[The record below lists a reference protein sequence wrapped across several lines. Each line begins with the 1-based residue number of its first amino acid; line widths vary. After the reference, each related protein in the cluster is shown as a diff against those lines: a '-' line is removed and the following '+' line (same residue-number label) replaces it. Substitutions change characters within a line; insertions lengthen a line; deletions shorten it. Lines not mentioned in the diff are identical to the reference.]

1 MKSKFFTPWY
11 WNQLWYNI
19 KCFFNPRQR
28 WLIKKIPN
36 HWCDKVELIR
46 IVLFEC
52 LVDFVDGEKCFE
64 VLCWGENEEDYKHY
78 GENWQQKVQ
87 EKQEEKAKIL
97 KCYDYITKQRPQL
110 SIDLDKAYPEFDID
124 DMLQVRKT
132 INYLDTY
139 GEVIRIE
146 ALIEKLDKETLS
158 TILEL
163 RERLWT

>member
-1 MKSKFFTPWY
+1 MKNKFLTPWY
-11 WNQLWYNI
+11 WNQLWWNI
-19 KCFFNPRQR
+19 KCFFNPRQK
-28 WLIKKIPN
+28 WLLKKIPN
-36 HWCDKVELIR
+36 HWCDKVDLIR
-46 IVLFEC
+46 IVLFES
-52 LVDFVDGEKCFE
+52 LVHYVDGEKCFD
-64 VLCWGENEEDYKHY
+64 VLAWEEEDIE
-78 GENWQQKVQ
+78 GSDLNWKTLLN
-87 EKQEEKAKIL
+87 EKQERKAKIL

-132 INYLDTY
+132 INYLETY

-163 RERLWT
+163 RETLWT

>member
-1 MKSKFFTPWY
+1 MKSKFLNPWF
-11 WNQLWYNI
+11 WFGLWTDI
-19 KCFFNPRQR
+19 KCFFNPRQK
-28 WLIKKIPN
+28 WLTKKIPN
-36 HWCDKVELIR
+36 HWCDKVDLIR

-52 LVDFVDGEKCFE
+52 LVNFVDDEKCFE
-64 VLCWGENEEDYKHY
+64 VLCWGENEEDFKHY
-78 GENWQQKVQ
+78 GENWQQVVQ
-87 EKQEEKAKIL
+87 EKQEDKAKIL

-110 SIDLDKAYPEFDID
+110 SIDLNKAYPEFDID

-132 INYLDTY
+132 INYLEVY

-146 ALIEKLDKETLS
+146 ALIEKLDNETLS

>member
-1 MKSKFFTPWY
+1 MD
-11 WNQLWYNI
+11 I
-19 KCFFNPRQR
+19 KCFFNPRQI

-78 GENWQQKVQ
+78 GENWQQIVQ

>member
-1 MKSKFFTPWY
+1 MKSKFLNPWF
-11 WNQLWYNI
+11 WSGCWVDI
-19 KCFFNPRQR
+19 KCLFNPRQK
-28 WLIKKIPN
+28 WLTKKIPN

-64 VLCWGENEEDYKHY
+64 VLCWGENEEDCKQY
-78 GENWQQKVQ
+78 GENWQQRVQ

>member
-1 MKSKFFTPWY
+1 MKSKFLNPWF
-11 WNQLWYNI
+11 WSRCWADI
-19 KCFFNPRQR
+19 KCFFNPRQK
-28 WLIKKIPN
+28 WLTKKIPN

-52 LVDFVDGEKCFE
+52 LVDFVDGEKCFDNI
-64 VLCWGENEEDYKHY
+64 CWGENEEDFKHY
-78 GENWQQKVQ
+78 GENWQQVVR

-110 SIDLDKAYPEFDID
+110 SIDLDKAYPEFEID

-132 INYLDTY
+132 INYLETY
-139 GEVIRIE
+139 GEVIRID
-146 ALIEKLDKETLS
+146 ALIQKLDKETLS

>member
-1 MKSKFFTPWY
+1 MKSKFLNPWF
-11 WNQLWYNI
+11 WSRCWIDI
-19 KCFFNPRQR
+19 KCFFNPRQK
-28 WLIKKIPN
+28 WLTKKIPN

-52 LVDFVDGEKCFE
+52 LVNFVDGEKCFE
-64 VLCWGENEEDYKHY
+64 VLCWGEDKEDHKYY
-78 GENWQQKVQ
+78 GENWQQIVK

-110 SIDLDKAYPEFDID
+110 SIDLNKAYPKFDID
-124 DMLQVRKT
+124 DLFRIKLKQS
-132 INYLDTY
+132 YQETY

-146 ALIEKLDKETLS
+146 ELIEKLDNETLS

>member
-1 MKSKFFTPWY
+1 LT
-11 WNQLWYNI
+11 
-19 KCFFNPRQR
+19 
-28 WLIKKIPN
+28 KKIPN

-64 VLCWGENEEDYKHY
+64 VLCWGENEEDHKYY
-78 GENWQQKVQ
+78 GENWQQVVR

-110 SIDLDKAYPEFDID
+110 SIDLDKAYPEFEID

-132 INYLDTY
+132 INYLETY
-139 GEVIRIE
+139 GEVNRIE
-146 ALIEKLDKETLS
+146 ALIQKLDKETLS